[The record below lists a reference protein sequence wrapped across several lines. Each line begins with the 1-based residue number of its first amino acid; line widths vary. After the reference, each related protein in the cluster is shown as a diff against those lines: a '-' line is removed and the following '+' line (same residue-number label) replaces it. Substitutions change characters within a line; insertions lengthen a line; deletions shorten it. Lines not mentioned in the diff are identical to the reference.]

1 MAELQ
6 RRHQRVSVLIG
17 AMFSSLS
24 RRDPA
29 GAGACEPEP
38 CVRQRSPKNPAA
50 LAVRREAEE
59 DWGGKHGRAGGV
71 SELANGRTTDSKWPA
86 FFETTV
92 GVFLRQ
98 CRLLFASPRG
108 TLRPLFLESRALP
121 LLSSSRMA
129 ANL

>member
-1 MAELQ
+1 
-6 RRHQRVSVLIG
+6 
-17 AMFSSLS
+17 MFSSLS

-71 SELANGRTTDSKWPA
+71 SELANAELRILSA
-86 FFETTV
+86 RLFFETTV
-92 GVFLRQ
+92 SVFSSPVSIALCIAARN
-98 CRLLFASPRG
+98 AS
-108 TLRPLFLESRALP
+108 SII
-121 LLSSSRMA
+121 S
-129 ANL
+129 